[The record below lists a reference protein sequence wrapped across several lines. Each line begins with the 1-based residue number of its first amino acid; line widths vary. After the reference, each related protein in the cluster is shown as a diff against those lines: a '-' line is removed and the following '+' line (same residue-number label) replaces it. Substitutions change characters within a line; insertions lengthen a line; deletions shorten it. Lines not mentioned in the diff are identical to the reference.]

1 MIFPLRL
8 FKGIGIELEYMI
20 VDKQTLKVKPIT
32 DKVIFE
38 IAKEYV
44 SDVEFEKIAW
54 SNELVLH
61 VIEFKTNGPA
71 ESFEGLSKLFEENV
85 LHVNKI
91 LEKYNAMLLP
101 GGAHPLIDPYKETK
115 LWPHE
120 NNPVYESYN
129 RIFDCRGH
137 GWSNLQST
145 HINLPFFDDNE
156 FEKLHAAIRIL
167 LPIIPALTAST
178 PILDG
183 KPTGFL
189 DTRLE
194 VYRNNQ
200 IKIPFITGNVIPEK
214 VFSKKEY
221 EDKIFKRIYNDIKP
235 FDPENILQ
243 FEWLNSRGAIAR
255 FDRNTIEIRIIDIQE
270 APIVDIALV
279 YTIVE
284 TLKLITKE
292 KWIDLSS
299 QKLFEEENL
308 KNTLLD
314 VIKNAEETIITDKEF
329 LSAFGLNQNK
339 IKAKD
344 LWKHI
349 LNEINLSN
357 NNLNEEL
364 INISLKVI
372 NEGTLAKRIIKALK
386 DNFSEKNIISI
397 YKKLSDSLE
406 KNELFI
412 P

>member
-1 MIFPLRL
+1 MIFPLHL

-32 DKVIFE
+32 DKVIYE
-38 IAKEYV
+38 ITNEYV

-71 ESFEGLSKLFEENV
+71 DSFEGLSNLFEENV
-85 LHVNKI
+85 SHVNRI

-101 GGAHPLIDPYKETK
+101 GGAHPLMDPYKETK

-145 HINLPFFDDNE
+145 HINLPFFDDYE
-156 FEKLHAAIRIL
+156 FEKLHAAIRLL

-183 KPTGFL
+183 KQTGFL

-200 IKIPFITGNVIPEK
+200 IKIPSITGKVIPEK
-214 VFSKKEY
+214 VYSKKEY
-221 EDKIFKRIYNDIKP
+221 EDKIFQRIYNDIKP

-243 FEWLNSRGAIAR
+243 YEWLNSRGAIAR

-270 APIVDIALV
+270 APIIDIALV

-284 TLKLITKE
+284 TLKLITNE
-292 KWIDLSS
+292 KWIDLSK

-308 KNTLLD
+308 KNMLLD

-329 LSAFGLNQNK
+329 LSAFGLNQDK
-339 IKAKD
+339 IRAKD

-349 LNEINLSN
+349 LNEIKLSN
-357 NNLNEEL
+357 KDLNDEL
-364 INISLKVI
+364 LKISLKVI
-372 NEGTLAKRIIKALK
+372 NEGTLARRILTALNG
-386 DNFSEKNIISI
+386 DFSEKNIINI
-397 YKKLSDSLE
+397 YKKLSDSLA
-406 KNELFI
+406 NNNLFI

>member
-1 MIFPLRL
+1 MIFPLHL

-32 DKVIFE
+32 DKVIYE

-44 SDVEFEKIAW
+44 SDVEFGMIAW

-71 ESFEGLSKLFEENV
+71 ESFEGLSELFEENV
-85 LHVNKI
+85 LHVNQI

-101 GGAHPLIDPYKETK
+101 GGAHPLMEPYKETK

-145 HINLPFFDDNE
+145 HINLPFADDKE
-156 FEKLHAAIRIL
+156 FEKLHAAIRL
-167 LPIIPALTAST
+167 LMPIVPALTAST

-183 KPTGFL
+183 KKTGFL

-194 VYRNNQ
+194 VYRKNQ
-200 IKIPFITGNVIPEK
+200 IKIPSITGKVIPEK
-214 VFSKKEY
+214 VYSKKEY
-221 EDKIFKRIYNDIKP
+221 EEIIFNKIYNDIKP
-235 FDPENILQ
+235 FDSENILQ

-270 APIVDIALV
+270 APIVDVALV

-292 KWIDLSS
+292 KWITLSK

-308 KNTLLD
+308 KKILLD
-314 VIKNAEETIITDKEF
+314 VIKNAEDTIIMDKEF
-329 LSAFGLNQNK
+329 ISAFGINQEK
-339 IKAKD
+339 INAND
-344 LWKHI
+344 LWKYI
-349 LNEINLSN
+349 LDEIKSSNKELNEK
-357 NNLNEEL
+357 L
-364 INISLKVI
+364 INISLSVI
-372 NEGTLAKRIIKALK
+372 NKGTLASRILKAING
-386 DNFSEKNIISI
+386 DFSEKNIIEI
-397 YKKLSDSLE
+397 YNKLANSLVNN
-406 KNELFI
+406 KLFI
-412 P
+412 L